1 VLPPLAGRIGYVT
14 FGCSPVKLLRKAVI
28 LSTSSSFNLMGLL
41 ETEWVK
47 TRVFS
52 QVDAGF
58 KGYLVNIALTS
69 SWHVERMP
77 KSTKTKRLRDS
88 YRFAGFHPALT
99 VGGLFGDPYARVIRL
114 TRRSKKRH
122 VGSVV
127 GYRKGGMTANCAG
140 SGIFLVE
147 ACASILSSISVGS
160 TAGAAKG

>member
-1 VLPPLAGRIGYVT
+1 M
-14 FGCSPVKLLRKAVI
+14 AVYYF
-28 LSTSSSFNLMGLL
+28 LGLL

-47 TRVFS
+47 MAGFS

-58 KGYLVNIALTS
+58 KGHLVNIAVTS

-88 YRFAGFHPALT
+88 YRLPGFHPALT
-99 VGGLFGDPYARVIRL
+99 VGGLFGDPHARVIRL
-114 TRRSKKRH
+114 SRRSKKRR

-127 GYRKGGMTANCAG
+127 GYREGGMTANCAG
-140 SGIFLVE
+140 SGIFLLE
-147 ACASILSSISVGS
+147 ACASTSSSISVGS